1 MPHRQPIDELRAGLR
16 QALSLRNS
24 DTAQHWGNPKAMHEM
39 LLSIQRDL
47 GSQVDKRP
55 PEDQVKASLL
65 QFHKTRELPSFNN
78 LKYVCYGI
86 TVPIGI
92 RQWRV
97 IDDQPLF
104 DGLLSEVRKRQ
115 AQAKQFRRCY
125 QGLLESYFNFNR
137 HEQGSNLTQSNWNGL
152 KGFLADNLSPV
163 LSASSTR
170 GQPPE
175 WLTTLYAHRNLL
187 GDDPC
192 SRYAAGFM
200 RDDTSEFR
208 AMCSALGVPG
218 SSWIWEDALMAYVR
232 FVCSSQDKVF
242 KQRMPNLLELANGKL
257 DMKLPRLHATEAVA
271 VVVSRYARCDVKP
284 EHGTLLNTS
293 LEWIGNPWVK
303 RTAWD
308 AVVKNEPARKMVESW
323 LKRRLIK
330 DFFELLA
337 EDGAA
342 NLRRLQYWMK
352 WEPQI
357 DGMWFV
363 LGVDALANSTPAF
376 VYLRKEMGV
385 MARMLGDSNPG
396 NNAFIMKIGG
406 LIVIEYGLHG
416 NACYAFSASDFK
428 VNLDKKYLE
437 ISELRQKYGA
447 TRLIHRDTK
456 SYKWEVKFDY
466 ELRGLLRDFPVSK
479 TTSFSSES
487 AVGLFDGVLPSS
499 DSGKREPSPSSSEIK
514 SRSKISQRDFEIIQT
529 LCNRLNLEWEDNRA
543 SGGAFWVLMP
553 DRFRYPKGAEILDE
567 IGFRYKEDRG
577 FWLKES
583 N

>member
-1 MPHRQPIDELRAGLR
+1 MPHRQPIDELRARLR
-16 QALSLRNS
+16 QAMSLRS
-24 DTAQHWGNPKAMHEM
+24 TDTAQHWGNSKAMHEM

-47 GSQVDKRP
+47 GGQADTKP

-92 RQWRV
+92 KQWRV
-97 IDDQPLF
+97 IDDEPLF
-104 DGLLSEVRKRQ
+104 DSLLSEVRKRQ
-115 AQAKQFRRCY
+115 TQAKQFRRCY
-125 QGLLESYFNFNR
+125 QGLLESYFSFNR
-137 HEQGSNLTQSNWNGL
+137 QGQGSNYTQTNWTGL
-152 KGFLADNLSPV
+152 KSFLADNLSPV
-163 LSASSTR
+163 LSTSSSR

-175 WLTTLYAHRNLL
+175 WLSTLAEHRNLL

-208 AMCSALGVPG
+208 AMCSALGIPG
-218 SSWIWEDALMAYVR
+218 SSWVWEDALMAYVR
-232 FVCSSQDKVF
+232 SVCSSQDEVF
-242 KQRMPNLLELANGKL
+242 KRRIPNLLELVNGKL
-257 DMKLPRLHATEAVA
+257 DMKLPKIHATEAVA
-271 VVVSRYARCDVKP
+271 VVVSRYARCEDKP
-284 EHGTLLNTS
+284 EHAGLLNAS
-293 LEWIGNPWVK
+293 MEWIGNPWVK

-308 AVVKNEPARKMVESW
+308 AVVRNEPARKMVESW

-337 EDGAA
+337 EDGSA
-342 NLRRLQYWMK
+342 NIRRLQYWLR

-357 DGMWFV
+357 SDMWFV
-363 LGVDALANSTPAF
+363 LGVDALENSSPAF
-376 VYLRKEMGV
+376 VDLRRQMGV
-385 MARMLGDSNPG
+385 RARMLGDNNPG
-396 NNAFIMKIGG
+396 NNAFIMRIGD

-437 ISELRQKYGA
+437 ISELRQKTGA

-466 ELRGLLRDFPVSK
+466 ELRELLRDAPFSR
-479 TTSFSSES
+479 TTTLTFDSE
-487 AVGLFDGVLPSS
+487 G
-499 DSGKREPSPSSSEIK
+499 SGYKEAPPTSVVVRRDPAPSSEIK
-514 SRSKISQRDFEIIQT
+514 ARNKLSQRDFELIQT
-529 LCNRLNLEWEDNRA
+529 LCNRLKLEWEDNRA
-543 SGGAFWVLMP
+543 SGGALWVLMP
-553 DRFRYPKGAEILDE
+553 DRFRHPKGAEILE
-567 IGFRYKEDRG
+567 KIGFRYREGRG
-577 FWLKES
+577 FWFKDS